1 MQNFLITREQELSS
15 NSMDGDNRKRP
26 REASSFDDSISKAA
40 NNEEMLKEALKSD
53 DCVAILRKRMK
64 NLEEKM
70 YELFQITSST
80 KDSQIKGQLQLND
93 FTEAVNFISTKIDEY
108 EKESQERE
116 QIIKNLEENVSV
128 MNKKVESLKKEID

>member
-1 MQNFLITREQELSS
+1 
-15 NSMDGDNRKRP
+15 MDGDNRKRP
-26 REASSFDDSISKAA
+26 REESSFDDSISKAA

>member
-1 MQNFLITREQELSS
+1 
-15 NSMDGDNRKRP
+15 
-26 REASSFDDSISKAA
+26 
-40 NNEEMLKEALKSD
+40 
-53 DCVAILRKRMK
+53 
-64 NLEEKM
+64 M

-128 MNKKVESLKKEID
+128 MNKKVESLKKEIDQHEQYSCQNCLLVHGINETDDEVTDNLVIEKNQQK

>member
-1 MQNFLITREQELSS
+1 
-15 NSMDGDNRKRP
+15 MDGDNRKRP
-26 REASSFDDSISKAA
+26 CEASSFDDSISKAA

>member
-1 MQNFLITREQELSS
+1 
-15 NSMDGDNRKRP
+15 MDGDNRKRP
-26 REASSFDDSISKAA
+26 REASSFDDSTSKAA

>member
-1 MQNFLITREQELSS
+1 
-15 NSMDGDNRKRP
+15 MDGDNRKRP
-26 REASSFDDSISKAA
+26 CEASSFDDSISKAA

-128 MNKKVESLKKEID
+128 MNKKVESLQKEID